1 MKPRRTMNAG
11 RRWAYGGAALGVS
24 LSIAANVE
32 HVLVQGNDTAPGA
45 VVSAAACPVI
55 LLVALEVIARTRW
68 PDGLR
73 WVLLRWLALPTVAV
87 VAASISYLHMRSLL
101 LVYGESTWAATV
113 GPLAVDGLMAVAVG
127 ALLVPLDDPSQQP
140 SSHFE
145 PSMPAPT
152 SSAIAGSVTVTGD
165 DRGTSST
172 TRALSKVARPHPGER
187 HQAAARP
194 TPRPPSVGGEAA
206 RSGLLEALAAG
217 PARQADLVRA
227 TGLPRRTVRDHLA
240 VLVGAGDVVR
250 SGQVFTRPTS
260 MVDTA
265 EAPSVSE
272 QRRES
277 AGEPDDVDMADGELE
292 TATAGVR

>member
-1 MKPRRTMNAG
+1 MKPGRTMNAG

-24 LSIAANVE
+24 LSVAANVE
-32 HVLVQGNDTAPGA
+32 HVLVQGNDTAAGA

-127 ALLVPLDDPSQQP
+127 ALLVPFDDPSQQP
-140 SSHFE
+140 SSRVE
-145 PSMPAPT
+145 PSMAAPT
-152 SSAIAGSVTVTGD
+152 SPAIAGSVTKAD
-165 DRGTSST
+165 DDSGTSI
-172 TRALSKVARPHPGER
+172 AAGLSKVARPRPGLQ
-187 HQAAARP
+187 HQAASRR
-194 TPRPPSVGGEAA
+194 TPRPPSGGVEAA

-260 MVDTA
+260 MIDTA

-277 AGEPDDVDMADGELE
+277 AGELDDVDMADGELV
-292 TATAGVR
+292 TATAGAR